1 MEKIDALK
9 EIQQELTESGENML
23 SMLLSNTI
31 ERQSEKSTHTI
42 GIIGD
47 DLAGKSTII
56 NSILGEPLL
65 PTTVIPSA
73 AEITIKY
80 GNERAVYDRN
90 GSLITDSDLAE
101 LVEEKDFLVVST
113 DNEFLKDNSLVFK
126 EFRSLLNKPKIDDME
141 LIGTLST

>member
-47 DLAGKSTII
+47 D
-56 NSILGEPLL
+56 
-65 PTTVIPSA
+65 
-73 AEITIKY
+73 
-80 GNERAVYDRN
+80 
-90 GSLITDSDLAE
+90 
-101 LVEEKDFLVVST
+101 
-113 DNEFLKDNSLVFK
+113 
-126 EFRSLLNKPKIDDME
+126 
-141 LIGTLST
+141 